1 MILQIVLTGVL
12 ALGIPL
18 QSLAQAQAQAPAASP
33 GAAVTSAAVPPAD
46 QALLAAAQLDALLA
60 PIALYPDT
68 LLAQVLM
75 ASTYPLEVVQA
86 QRWAAE
92 NKKLKGDALK
102 SAAEKQAWDD
112 SIKALVATPSV
123 LDMMSKNLEW
133 TQKLGDA
140 VLAQEPDVMDAVQR
154 MRSRA
159 YDNKKL
165 SSGAQQTV
173 TVQQEGPRRTIAI
186 APTAPDT
193 VYVPYY
199 EPSVVYGSWPY
210 PEYPP
215 YYFPYTGYIA
225 TGVIA
230 TGLAFGAAY
239 ALGRWATG
247 GYWGGNINWNNN
259 NININRDRV
268 SHWQHNPQHR
278 HGVRYGNSSVQQ
290 RFANTSRPGS
300 DGRMDFRGRDGNQ
313 VIQRPDRPDRPDRPN
328 VGDGNRPDRGQ
339 GANRPERPDRPN
351 AGNRPNAGGGSARPD
366 RGPGNRPATA
376 DRARQNRP
384 NAQRPSQ
391 RPAQANRPGGNV
403 NRPAPRR
410 DNAFGNMQ
418 PGRAASLQSQRG
430 RASFAHAGPRMG
442 GGYGGGPRAGGFHG
456 GGARMGGGG
465 FGGGGRG
472 GGGRG
477 GGGRRSDIALKDHI
491 VELGRLGS
499 GIGFYRFA
507 YRGSD
512 RRYVGV
518 MAQEVQ
524 EVAPDAVTRGAD
536 GFLRVYYERIGVRFQ
551 TYDQWRAAGSHVPT
565 GTIRHECVATA
576 GCRVTVPEMSGG
588 TLP

>member
-1 MILQIVLTGVL
+1 MILQFVLTGVL
-12 ALGIPL
+12 ALGTPL
-18 QSLAQAQAQAPAASP
+18 QSLAQAQAPVPSTGAAATPATLPVDQAP
-33 GAAVTSAAVPPAD
+33 
-46 QALLAAAQLDALLA
+46 LAAAQLDALLA
-60 PIALYPDT
+60 PIALYPDS

-86 QRWAAE
+86 ERWIAE

-102 SAAEKQAWDD
+102 AAAEKQAWDD

-123 LDMMSKNLEW
+123 LEMMSKNLEW

-140 VLAQEPDVMDAVQR
+140 VLAQETDVMDAVQR

-159 YDNKKL
+159 YENKKL
-165 SSGAQQTV
+165 TSGTQQTV
-173 TVQQEGPRRTIAI
+173 TVQQEGARQTIAI
-186 APTAPDT
+186 ASAASDT
-193 VYVPYY
+193 LYVPYY
-199 EPSVVYGSWPY
+199 DPGVVYGAWPY
-210 PEYPP
+210 PESTP
-215 YYFPYTGYIA
+215 YYFPAPGYIA
-225 TGVIA
+225 AGVVA
-230 TGLAFGAAY
+230 TGLAFGTAY

-268 SHWQHNPQHR
+268 THWQHNPQHR
-278 HGVRYGNSSVQQ
+278 QGVRYGNSQVQQ

-300 DGRMDFRGRDGNQ
+300 DGRMDFRGRDGNLA
-313 VIQRPDRPDRPDRPN
+313 RPDRPDRPN
-328 VGDGNRPDRGQ
+328 AGAGNRPDRGE
-339 GANRPERPDRPN
+339 GANRPDRPN
-351 AGNRPNAGGGSARPD
+351 AGNRPNAGAGAARPD
-366 RGPGNRPATA
+366 RGAGNRPATA

-384 NAQRPSQ
+384 NAQRPAQ
-391 RPAQANRPGGNV
+391 RPAQANRPSGGNV
-403 NRPAPRR
+403 NRAAPRR

-418 PGRAASLQSQRG
+418 PGRAATLQAQRG
-430 RASFAHAGPRMG
+430 QASFAHAGARMG
-442 GGYGGGPRAGGFHG
+442 GGGFGGGGARMGGG

-477 GGGRRSDIALKDHI
+477 GGGGRRSDIALKDHI
-491 VELGRLGS
+491 VELGRLWN

-524 EVAPDAVTRGAD
+524 EVAPEAVTRGAD
-536 GFLRVYYERIGVRFQ
+536 GFLRVYYERIGVPFQ
-551 TYDQWRAAGSHVPT
+551 TYDQWLASGSHVPT
-565 GTIRHECVATA
+565 GTIRHECLATA
-576 GCRVTVPEMSGG
+576 GCRATVPETSGG